1 MEAGKGCEWGQERTF
16 LRLGWLEAVLRGARW
31 QGDVKYIKMGRLIN
45 PHPDQM
51 LWPLNISTFS
61 QAPSTSFPVSPCLR
75 QRDWPRMNEPNNLYA
90 FTQTN
95 DGENHIAELTGSIWN
110 AFFPILRWV
119 FHVFSPLLKSP
130 EFLPHSITWWPDF
143 NFIGKWRVLK
153 MIKKRKKTFPLQTF
167 RSIKPFVFTHIFL
180 SQIHISFRQFRR
192 HALPEGG
199 LLQAEK
205 LISLFFSYFIDNNLE
220 RKALGL

>member
-16 LRLGWLEAVLRGARW
+16 VRLGWLEAVLRGARW
-31 QGDVKYIKMGRLIN
+31 QGNVKYIKMGRLIN
-45 PHPDQM
+45 PRPDQM

-95 DGENHIAELTGSIWN
+95 AGENHIAELTGSIWN
-110 AFFPILRWV
+110 TFFPILKWV
-119 FHVFSPLLKSP
+119 FHVFFPLLKSP

-153 MIKKRKKTFPLQTF
+153 MIKKKKNFPT
-167 RSIKPFVFTHIFL
+167 S
-180 SQIHISFRQFRR
+180 
-192 HALPEGG
+192 
-199 LLQAEK
+199 
-205 LISLFFSYFIDNNLE
+205 NL
-220 RKALGL
+220 